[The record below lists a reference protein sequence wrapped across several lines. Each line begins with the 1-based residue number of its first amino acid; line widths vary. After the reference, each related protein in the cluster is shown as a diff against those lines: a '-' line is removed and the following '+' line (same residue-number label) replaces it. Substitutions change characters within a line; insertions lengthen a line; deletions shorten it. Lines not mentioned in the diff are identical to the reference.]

1 MKGSSGIM
9 KVLREAD
16 KLGTLENFVSQWV
29 KCINGNAAHILA
41 QMNEQQTT
49 HVIDPISGHDVI
61 YAPRRADRSNAFV
74 RETLVMPED
83 TFCPFCVGNENET
96 PPEVARWPADPQLPW
111 QGRVIP
117 NRFPIVDTDSERGY
131 GQHEIV
137 IESSHHDASWLSIT
151 SAELANVL
159 LAVQNRIKH
168 LESDV
173 RLQCIQVF
181 KNVGARAGASL
192 AHPHLQIVGLGMIPA
207 QLNGERVLSRKYREH
222 RGCDYHQQLL
232 QQLPDE
238 LVVNKSDDF
247 VTLCPPVSKMPYEL
261 RILPLINTS
270 YSNMPTTKLHEL
282 ANVLQQ
288 TLRQLTA
295 AVGSVAHNILWKLPL
310 RGEPQE
316 SWYLEVLPR
325 LTTMAG
331 LEFSTGI
338 YVNPILPTVAAANLR
353 SSL

>member
-1 MKGSSGIM
+1 M

-16 KLGTLENFVSQWV
+16 NLGTLENLVSQWV

-41 QMNEQQTT
+41 QMNEQQST
-49 HVIDPISGHDVI
+49 HVVDPITGHDVI

-74 RETLVMPED
+74 RENLVMPED
-83 TFCPFCVGNENET
+83 SFCPFCVGNEAET
-96 PPEVARWPADPQLPW
+96 PPEVARWPADPQQPW

-117 NRFPIVDTDSERGY
+117 NRFPIVDTDSESGY
-131 GQHEIV
+131 GKHEIV
-137 IESSHHDASWLSIT
+137 IESSRHDASWVSMS

-159 LAVQNRIKH
+159 LAVQQRIKH
-168 LESDV
+168 LESDA

-181 KNVGARAGASL
+181 KNVGVRAGASL
-192 AHPHLQIVGLGMIPA
+192 AHPHLQIVGMEMIPA
-207 QLNGERVLSRKYREH
+207 QLEGEKVLARRYREQH
-222 RGCDYHQQLL
+222 DCDYHQQLL

-247 VTLCPPVSKMPYEL
+247 VTLCPPVSKMPYEMRL
-261 RILPLINTS
+261 MPLVKTAYTGMS
-270 YSNMPTTKLHEL
+270 TTQLLEL
-282 ANVLQQ
+282 AKVLQQ
-288 TLRQLTA
+288 THRQLTA
-295 AVGSVAHNILWKLPL
+295 AVGPVAHNILWKLPL

-316 SWYLEVLPR
+316 SWYLEILPR

-338 YVNPILPTVAAANLR
+338 YVNPILPAVAAANLR
-353 SSL
+353 SSQL

>member
-1 MKGSSGIM
+1 M
-9 KVLREAD
+9 KVLREAGN
-16 KLGTLENFVSQWV
+16 LGTLENFVSQWV
-29 KCINGNAAHILA
+29 KCINGKSAHILA
-41 QMNEQQTT
+41 QMNEQQST
-49 HVIDPISGHDVI
+49 HVVDPITGHDVI

-83 TFCPFCVGNENET
+83 IFCPFCAGNEAET
-96 PPEVARWPADPQLPW
+96 PPEVSRWPADPHLPW

-117 NRFPIVDTDSERGY
+117 NRFPIVDSDSESGY
-131 GQHEIV
+131 GKHEIV
-137 IESSHHDASWLSIT
+137 IESSRHDTCWLSMS

-159 LAVQNRIKH
+159 LAVQQRIKH
-168 LESDV
+168 LKGDP

-181 KNVGARAGASL
+181 KNIGVRAGASL

-207 QLNGERVLSRKYREH
+207 QLEGEKVLARRYRDQH
-222 RGCDYHQQLL
+222 GCDYHQQLVK
-232 QQLPDE
+232 QLPDE
-238 LVVNKSDDF
+238 LVANTSDDF

-261 RILPLINTS
+261 RVLPLVNTS
-270 YSNMPTTKLHEL
+270 FTGMFDNQLLDL
-282 ANVLQQ
+282 ANILQQ

-295 AVGSVAHNILWKLPL
+295 TVGPVAHNILWKLPL

-316 SWYLEVLPR
+316 AWYIEILPR

-338 YVNPILPTVAAANLR
+338 YVNPILPAVAVANLR
-353 SSL
+353 SS